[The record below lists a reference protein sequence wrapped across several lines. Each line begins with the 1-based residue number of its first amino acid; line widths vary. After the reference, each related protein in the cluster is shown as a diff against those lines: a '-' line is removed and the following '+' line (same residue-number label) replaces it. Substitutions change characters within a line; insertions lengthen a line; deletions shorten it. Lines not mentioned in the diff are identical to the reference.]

1 MPTVYRTSAP
11 STGDGRNGHIRT
23 DDGELDLDL
32 ATPGAQGG
40 PGGATNPEHA
50 GGPVALNPVRAADLR
65 YVGPAAVVGQ
75 GELMS

>member
-1 MPTVYRTSAP
+1 MTAATATSVPTTVNWTWIWP
-11 STGDGRNGHIRT
+11 P
-23 DDGELDLDL
+23 
-32 ATPGAQGG
+32 PGAQGG